1 MNAAA
6 DPSSDAEMSDQEIN
20 SNHSR
25 SVSPARSGSIGSPRS
40 VKSRSRSGS
49 PQTPEGSPARTSR
62 SGSPR
67 SPPRSPEAKS
77 RSGSPRSPQGSVK
90 SRSRSGTPKSPLG
103 STAGRSRSVSP
114 KSPLGSPDRRS
125 RSRSPRSPPG
135 SPTQASRSPSPRS
148 PRSPEGPPTRRSRSG
163 TPKSPT
169 AQRSKSG
176 SPQSRPDSPIARS
189 RSGSPRGPRSPE
201 GSPSRRSASPRSP
214 RSPAGSLAARSRS
227 GSPRSPKD
235 SSPAKRSRSP
245 RSPPI
250 SPPLLDPSQAV
261 QNLLQVLQ
269 RDAPDPEVH
278 NLLLSRGVLG
288 LKNLDLDPGHAQGVH
303 NQEDH
308 KVQENHVQGL
318 GLEVPGQGLAPEDQG
333 QDQEGQGL
341 EVPDQDHVLALESH
355 VQGLGLEVLGQGL
368 APEDQ
373 GQDQEDQGLEVLGP
387 GQDQEGHG
395 LAPEDQGQ
403 DQDGRDLAQEGQDH
417 VQVQGGQ
424 GLDLEDQDLEVLDQ
438 GLDLENRDHV
448 LDREGLGQDQG
459 GLGLDLGH
467 DPDLVQVVL
476 GLEEDEDH
484 GVKKKRSAHVLDSD
498 DEEGEG
504 RKRAHQVSGS
514 EDEGENK
521 TDRDGEGTEGDQ
533 QKEVLPNISDD
544 DSDEGVNRD
553 EGDHNLTG
561 LSDFDLMLAKKK
573 EEGGR
578 KRKRKDIDIINDNDD
593 IIAQLI
599 SDMRHAAEDD
609 RARNK
614 ENKPATNKIKMLS
627 TVMSQLNKHDLQL
640 AFIEHNIL
648 SVLTDWLAPMPDRSL
663 PALHIRESFLKLL
676 SNFPPIEQSTLKHSG
691 IGKAVMYLYKHPKE
705 TKENKI
711 RAGRLI
717 SDWARPIFNVSTD
730 FKSMSREE
738 RLQRDYEQLP
748 PALRKA
754 AKTREEGDES
764 DDEEQPERG
773 ESSRKEVMPK
783 INDEKPLRPG
793 DKGWVARAR
802 VPIPSNKGY
811 LVRPKWKNETDMTR
825 ISKKSMNRFERHMKN
840 FIDSKRMKSGNK
852 RAVEISVEGRKMA
865 L

>member
-67 SPPRSPEAKS
+67 SPPRSPEARS
-77 RSGSPRSPQGSVK
+77 RSGSPRSPEGSVK

-114 KSPLGSPDRRS
+114 KSPLGSPDR

-189 RSGSPRGPRSPE
+189 RSDDQVLKVPDHHLVPQ
-201 GSPSRRSASPRSP
+201 
-214 RSPAGSLAARSRS
+214 
-227 GSPRSPKD
+227 
-235 SSPAKRSRSP
+235 
-245 RSPPI
+245 
-250 SPPLLDPSQAV
+250 LLDPGQAV

-269 RDAPDPEVH
+269 QDAPDPEVH
-278 NLLLSRGVLG
+278 DLLLSQGVLG

-303 NQEDH
+303 NQGDH

-318 GLEVPGQGLAPEDQG
+318 GLEVLGQGLAPEGQG

-438 GLDLENRDHV
+438 GLGLENRDHV

-459 GLGLDLGH
+459 GSARSGRSRSGSRRSRSGSRDSGASGS
-467 DPDLVQVVL
+467 VV
-476 GLEEDEDH
+476 GKSKKRRISDDSEDEDH